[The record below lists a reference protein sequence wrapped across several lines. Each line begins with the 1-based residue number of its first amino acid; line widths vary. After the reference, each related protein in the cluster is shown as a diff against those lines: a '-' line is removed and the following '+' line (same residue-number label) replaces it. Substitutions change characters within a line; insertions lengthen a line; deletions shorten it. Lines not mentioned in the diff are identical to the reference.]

1 MALAERQE
9 FSLNILPDGTLQARM
24 DRIVFDDTDN
34 SEIGRRLTRIV
45 YTPDM
50 DPTTLPQRVR
60 RIANIVWDAATVAAY
75 IAKKAAQSA

>member
-9 FSLNILPDGTLQARM
+9 FSLNILPDGVLQARM
-24 DRIVFDDTDN
+24 DRIVYDDSTN
-34 SEIGRRLTRIV
+34 EAIPLKIIRVV

-50 DPTTLPQRVR
+50 DPATLPQRVR

-75 IAKKAAQSA
+75 KAAHPSA